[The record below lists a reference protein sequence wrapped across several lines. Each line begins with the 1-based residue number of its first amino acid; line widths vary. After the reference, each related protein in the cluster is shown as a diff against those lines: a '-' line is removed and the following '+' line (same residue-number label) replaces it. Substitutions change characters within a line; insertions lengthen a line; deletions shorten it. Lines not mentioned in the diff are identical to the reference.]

1 MTTRLFMSLAL
12 GSLALGGALVASP
25 ALAHH
30 SASMFDRESE
40 VRLMGVIKE
49 LQWTNP
55 HAWIELD
62 VPGQAGNKT
71 VQWSVELDSPNI
83 LARYGWTSSTIKPGD
98 RVTITCHPLKDGRPG
113 GSYVSIYLPDGKV
126 LGRMKS
132 PT

>member
-1 MTTRLFMSLAL
+1 MATRLFLSLAFGAAL
-12 GSLALGGALVASP
+12 LAASP

-30 SASMFDRESE
+30 SAAMFDRESE
-40 VRLMGVIKE
+40 VRIMGVIKE

-55 HAWIELD
+55 HAWIEIE
-62 VPGQAGNKT
+62 VPNAGKS

-126 LGRMKS
+126 LGRLKS

>member
-1 MTTRLFMSLAL
+1 MTTRLFTCLAF
-12 GSLALGGALVASP
+12 GAALVASP

-30 SASMFDRESE
+30 SAAMFDRESE
-40 VRLMGVIKE
+40 VRIMGVIKE

-55 HAWIELD
+55 HAWIELE
-62 VPGQAGNKT
+62 VPNSGKT

-132 PT
+132 PA

>member
-1 MTTRLFMSLAL
+1 MTTRLFLSLAF
-12 GSLALGGALVASP
+12 GAAALAASP

-30 SASMFDRESE
+30 SAAMFDRESE
-40 VRLMGVIKE
+40 VRIMGVIKE

-55 HAWIELD
+55 HAWIEIE
-62 VPGQAGNKT
+62 VPNAGKT

-83 LARYGWTSSTIKPGD
+83 LTRYGWNSSTLKPGD

-113 GSYVSIYLPDGKV
+113 GSYVSIYLPDGKI

>member
-1 MTTRLFMSLAL
+1 MTTRLFLSLAF
-12 GSLALGGALVASP
+12 GAAVLAASP

-30 SASMFDRESE
+30 SAAMFDRESE
-40 VRLMGVIKE
+40 VRIMGVIKE

-55 HAWIELD
+55 HAWIELE
-62 VPGQAGNKT
+62 VPNAGKT

-83 LARYGWTSSTIKPGD
+83 LARYGWTSSTLKPGD

-113 GSYVSIYLPDGKV
+113 GSYVSIYLPDGKI